1 MAMTQTAASTK
12 TLHVNGVDLAW
23 SERGSSPPGTPTL
36 VLVHGYTGSSHD
48 FALQVDSLAENRRVV
63 VLDQRGHGLSTKT
76 GTLEGYSVEQ
86 LSRDLAAFLEAVG
99 GGPVDLL
106 GHSMGG
112 RVVMTMAVQR
122 PDLVRSL
129 ILMDTSAW
137 SFQPDDEKIRTMVWD
152 YITAFDPA
160 RGMPSTLSLGG
171 PEDDLIAAGVPTV
184 WQQQKDEIFTGMDA
198 YAVKG
203 LGMELWTEI
212 PDADGSLR
220 GRLGSITCPT
230 TVLVGELDHPL
241 VGQAPALTAELA
253 DGRLTVIAGA
263 YHSPQLT
270 HPEAWRGAVEA
281 HLAAAAVPR

>member
-23 SERGSSPPGTPTL
+23 WERGSSPPGTPTL

-48 FALQVDSLAENRRVV
+48 FALQADALAEWRRVI
-63 VLDQRGHGLSTKT
+63 VLDQRGHGVSTKT

-86 LSRDLAAFLEAVG
+86 LSRDLAAFLEVVG

-112 RVVMTMAVQR
+112 RVVMTMVVQR

-137 SFQPDDEKIRTMVWD
+137 SFQPDDETIRTMVRD

-160 RGMPSTLSLGG
+160 RGMPTTLSMGG
-171 PEDDLIAAGVPTV
+171 PEDDLIAAAVPTG

-212 PDADGSLR
+212 PDVDGSLR
-220 GRLGSITCPT
+220 SRLGSITCPT
-230 TVLVGELDHPL
+230 TVLVGEHDHPL
-241 VGQAPALTAELA
+241 VGQAPALTAEVA

-281 HLAAAAVPR
+281 HLAAVGVPR